1 MCSVYWGILNSS
13 FLVIMRLQIIHYLH
27 IMAVRAMSILLMSHL
42 LITSVFTQTGVIGN
56 KAMVVSAHPLA
67 TDVGVEVLRKGGNAV
82 DAMIAVHCALGVV
95 YPNAGNLGGGG
106 FMVWR
111 SKKGETATLDFRETA
126 PALASRDMFLD
137 SSGKVIP
144 NLSLAGHKAVGIP
157 GSVDGIWK
165 AHKRYGKL
173 KWRDLIEPSVRLA
186 EKGFPVT
193 EKQAHDLN
201 SFLPEFRK
209 WNSPSSPLLRY
220 SVWKSG
226 DTLRQPDLANTLKLI
241 RDKGRDGFYRG
252 LTARLIVNEMKSGN
266 GIISLQDLAHYT
278 SKWRTPLRG
287 SYRGYTITTMPPP
300 SSGGVALLQL
310 LRCYELY
317 ADSSC
322 TFHSTNAIHLMA
334 EAERRVYAD
343 RAEFLGDPD
352 FVRVPMKGLL
362 DSQYLQSRMKSF
374 RWDSISPSATIRHGN
389 PEQYESEQTT
399 HYSIVDAEG
408 NAVSVTTTLNA
419 SYGSKVMVDS
429 AGFLLNNEMDDF
441 SSKPGAPNFY
451 GLLGS
456 SANAI
461 ASAKRM
467 LSSMTPTIVERDGK
481 LFMVVGTPGGGTII
495 TSVFQTI
502 VNVIDHNMTMQ
513 SAVNAK
519 RFHHQWLPDQIF
531 IEEGA
536 FPSQVTNELKRR
548 GHIFKQREPIGR
560 VDAILVQ
567 SPNGNLEG
575 AGDPRGDDTARGY

>member
-1 MCSVYWGILNSS
+1 MLHQILPKFQVTIVRSV
-13 FLVIMRLQIIHYLH
+13 
-27 IMAVRAMSILLMSHL
+27 SILLINL
-42 LITSVFTQTGVIGN
+42 LTVTSVVSQTGVIGK

-67 TDVGVEVLRKGGNAV
+67 TDVGVEILRKGGNAV
-82 DAMIAVHCALGVV
+82 DAMIAVHCALAVV

-111 SKKGETATLDFRETA
+111 SSKGETSTLDFRETA
-126 PALASRDMFLD
+126 PALASRDMYLD
-137 SSGKVIP
+137 SSGKIIP
-144 NLSLAGHKAVGIP
+144 YLSLAGHKAVGIP

-173 KWRDLIEPSVRLA
+173 KWRDLIEPSIQLA

-193 EKQAHDLN
+193 KKQAQDLN
-201 SFLPEFRK
+201 DFLPEFRK

-220 SVWKSG
+220 SVWKAG
-226 DTLRQPDLANTLKLI
+226 DTLIQPDLAATLKLI

-252 LTARLIVNEMKSGN
+252 QTAKHIVDEMKSGN
-266 GIISLQDLAHYT
+266 GIITMQDLAHYT
-278 SKWRTPLRG
+278 SKWRTPLKG

-317 ADSSC
+317 ADSTC
-322 TFHSTNAIHLMA
+322 TFHSANAVHLMA

-352 FVRVPMKGLL
+352 AVRIPMKGLL

-374 RWDSISPSATIRHGN
+374 RWDSISPSSTIKHGN
-389 PEQYESEQTT
+389 PERYESEQTT
-399 HYSIVDAEG
+399 HYSIIDKDG

-419 SYGSKVMVDS
+419 SYGSKVMVDG

-456 SANAI
+456 SANSI
-461 ASAKRM
+461 APGKRM
-467 LSSMTPTIVERDGK
+467 LSSMTPAILERNGK
-481 LFMVVGTPGGGTII
+481 LSMVVGTPGGGTII

-502 VNVIDHNMTMQ
+502 VNVIDHQMTMQ

-531 IEEGA
+531 IEEGT
-536 FPSQVTNELKRR
+536 FSTTVMNELKRR

-567 SPNGNLEG
+567 PLTDTLEG
-575 AGDPRGDDTARGY
+575 AGDPRGDDSAKGF